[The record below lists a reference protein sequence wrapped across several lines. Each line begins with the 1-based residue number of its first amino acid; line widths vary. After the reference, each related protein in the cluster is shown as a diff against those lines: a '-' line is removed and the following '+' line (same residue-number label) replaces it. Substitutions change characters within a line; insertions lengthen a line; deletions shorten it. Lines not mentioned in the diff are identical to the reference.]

1 MGGADGRV
9 YRWRFDRAVEELPP
23 SQWSRRFERYIGH
36 ATSVGAVRYHPL
48 GRIFFS
54 GDWDGS
60 LSAWRDYEAA
70 GESGLYE
77 KDPVGGGFYTRKPD
91 RIVVQRP
98 GGGEGIELLAVDRA
112 GKRIFV
118 GRQDGSFDVWA
129 ARGMKHLGTQP
140 AAGGALNDLQ
150 VAPDGESLATSSRDG
165 RVRLY
170 RLKVDKAEL
179 SIVPVGERL
188 FAGGGKL
195 AFIPDGTLLVGDKS
209 GKVSVVSFQ

>member
-48 GRIFFS
+48 GSIFFS

-140 AAGGALNDLQ
+140 AAGGALSDLQ

-188 FAGGGKL
+188 FAGGGRL